1 MPSEIE
7 AIFLD
12 LGNTLRILLKDEA
25 HQARARQEMAR
36 LVGAPED
43 PDAFCAGD

>member
-1 MPSEIE
+1 MSPEIE

-25 HQARARQEMAR
+25 HQARAREEMAR
-36 LVGAPED
+36 LVGARRRPRRVLR
-43 PDAFCAGD
+43 GD